1 MDYMQ
6 TERIK
11 KLANTH
17 LDDFSPLHETA
28 KKSVTSLSI
37 SKGESFQY
45 CKILTVNSK

>member
-17 LDDFSPLHETA
+17 LDDFFPPPCCET
-28 KKSVTSLSI
+28 
-37 SKGESFQY
+37 
-45 CKILTVNSK
+45 LTDHYFLGTLCVITKTERLKYV